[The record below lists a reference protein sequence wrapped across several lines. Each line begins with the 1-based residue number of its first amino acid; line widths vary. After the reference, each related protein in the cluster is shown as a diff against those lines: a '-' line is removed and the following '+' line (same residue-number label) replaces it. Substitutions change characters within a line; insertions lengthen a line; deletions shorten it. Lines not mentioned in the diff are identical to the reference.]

1 MEPVVLDP
9 TDTSAL
15 LSTGAV
21 YLTGEEFI
29 RLTAFNGAAGVTL
42 TLAGRFLPAPRLG
55 DVCPPHPRP
64 FAHALIPATDRSSST
79 RIASLGDGWLLSAS
93 VFASGGT
100 PRRGQCYVVVDLMRG
115 DATAATPLV
124 TLVQG
129 YVSVQERRTWP
140 GTLLEPMA
148 ALPGALRSITGTDP
162 GAGVEVSET
171 VPTNARWRL
180 LAIMATLVTD
190 GTVQNR
196 DAALTLDD
204 GATVF
209 ARFPAGQAQAATL
222 TTRYVWT
229 PGGARFTI
237 VGDRT
242 IVIPIPDVSL
252 ADGFRLKT
260 VTTLLAAGDN
270 WGAPQLFVE
279 ELIED

>member
-1 MEPVVLDP
+1 MDPVTLDP

-42 TLAGRFLPAPRLG
+42 TLSGRFLPSPLPG
-55 DVCPPHPRP
+55 DSGPPHPRP
-64 FAHALIPATDRSSST
+64 FSTPLIPATDRSAST
-79 RIASLGDGWLLSAS
+79 RIDPLGQGWLLSAA
-93 VFASGGT
+93 VVASGGT
-100 PRRGQCYVVVDLMRG
+100 PRRGQCFVVVDLVRG
-115 DATAATPLV
+115 GAAAGTALL

-140 GTLLEPMA
+140 GTLLEPMSA
-148 ALPGALRSITGTDP
+148 GPGALRSITGTDP
-162 GAGVEVSET
+162 AANVEISET

-180 LAIMATLVTD
+180 LAVFATLVTD
-190 GTVQNR
+190 GNVAAR
-196 DAALTLDD
+196 EAALTLDD

-209 ARFPAGQAQAATL
+209 GRFPAGQTQAATL

-229 PGGARFTI
+229 SGGARFAI

-242 IVIPIPDVSL
+242 IVIPIPDIWL
-252 ADGFRLKT
+252 PDAARLKT
-260 VTTLLAAGDN
+260 VTTLLQATDN
-270 WGAPQLFVE
+270 WSAPQLFVE